1 MASGKLSLDR
11 LGVADLPR
19 EDAAGVA
26 ADHPSVDPGAAK
38 IDARPV
44 DDSLQPADSDATG
57 IILERI
63 LPYLTNRLA
72 HGLNQLL
79 KEDLRQHGLSIS
91 NWRILAVLDARDRAT
106 VNELSDFAMVE
117 QSTTSHMIDRME
129 ADGWVIRQNAPGD
142 ARIRSVTMTEA
153 GKRKFEEIRH
163 IPAAH
168 TRRALHGIS
177 PEERD
182 AFERL
187 LKKMTENLKRPL

>member
-1 MASGKLSLDR
+1 MSSGKRSSGR
-11 LGVADLPR
+11 SGIADPKR
-19 EDAAGVA
+19 PEDACGAPA
-26 ADHPSVDPGAAK
+26 PSSENPHAIAVEK
-38 IDARPV
+38 KPV
-44 DDSLQPADSDATG
+44 DDGLQPAESDGSG

-117 QSTTSHMIDRME
+117 QSTTSHMIDRMQ

-142 ARIRSVTMTEA
+142 GRVRSVTLTEA
-153 GKRKFEEIRH
+153 GKRKYEEIRH

-177 PEERD
+177 AEERD

-187 LKKMTENLKRPL
+187 LKQMTANLKRPL

>member
-1 MASGKLSLDR
+1 MAAGKHVSDHV
-11 LGVADLPR
+11 GVADLQR
-19 EDAAGVA
+19 EEDAGIRPEPPAAG
-26 ADHPSVDPGAAK
+26 PGAAEAQDK
-38 IDARPV
+38 AI
-44 DDSLQPADSDATG
+44 DDSLQPAESSGSG

-79 KEDLRQHGLSIS
+79 KEDLRKHGLSIS

-142 ARIRSVTMTEA
+142 ARVRSVTMTEA

-177 PEERD
+177 AEERD
-182 AFERL
+182 TFERL
-187 LKKMTENLKRPL
+187 LKQMTENLKRPL